1 MSFSE
6 TVLLGALAGF
16 TIYLGLPFGRLQ
28 LLGNRA
34 RVGLA
39 MFAVGVLAFLFVDVF
54 EHAFAIVERAVTD
67 LKDGKVGVG
76 RPLGLTALLAF
87 GFAAGSAGLA
97 MVERHIRRRN
107 PNVDSVADV
116 DAANLVRLSRHG
128 PLRP

>member
-1 MSFSE
+1 LSFGE

-28 LLGNRA
+28 LLGSRA

-54 EHAFAIVERAVTD
+54 EHAFGIVEHAVGDVKAGRASA
-67 LKDGKVGVG
+67 G
-76 RPLGLTALLAF
+76 RAIGLTALLGV

-107 PNVDSVADV
+107 PAPSA
-116 DAANLVRLSRHG
+116 RG
-128 PLRP
+128 PCASG